1 VYRIKFTMFFILSK
15 ILDFLLQP
23 ICWILILLGFAY
35 FSRFS
40 KRFIVIALSIL
51 LLLSNGWFVN
61 QCYLAY
67 ESPQTN
73 LKQPYQW
80 CIILGGGMM
89 RSGDGYRTGETADR
103 FVQPLLLYK
112 KGLVKKLI
120 ITGGNVNIKGLKI
133 DDTQESKKV
142 KEVLIAMGV
151 AEKDIYLEEN
161 ARNTHENAVNTKKM
175 LQPYLRERMVL
186 VTSAMHMPRAKACY
200 KKEGFIIDEFPADI
214 KKKDTPSGILDNI
227 IPQERN
233 LSKFAEL
240 IREMTGYVIYKIVG
254 FA

>member
-1 VYRIKFTMFFILSK
+1 MFFILSK

-23 ICWILILLGFAY
+23 ICWIFILLGFAY

-40 KRFIVIALSIL
+40 KRFIAMSIAML
-51 LLLSNGWFVN
+51 LLFSNGWFVN

-73 LKQPYQW
+73 LNKPYQW

-89 RSGDGYRTGETADR
+89 RAGNGYRTGETADR
-103 FVQPLLLYK
+103 FIQPLLLYK
-112 KGLVKKLI
+112 QGKVKRLL

-133 DDTQESKKV
+133 DATKESKKV

-151 AEKDIYLEEN
+151 NEKDIFLEEN

-200 KKEGFIIDEFPADI
+200 TKEGFLIDEFPADI
-214 KKKDTPSGILDNI
+214 KKKDTYSGILDRI
-227 IPQERN
+227 IPEERN
-233 LSKFAEL
+233 LTKFAEL
-240 IREMTGYVIYKIVG
+240 IREIAGYVIYKIVG

>member
-1 VYRIKFTMFFILSK
+1 MFFILSK

-23 ICWILILLGFAY
+23 ICWIFCLLGFAY
-35 FSRFS
+35 FTQFS
-40 KRFIVIALSIL
+40 KRFIGITISLL

-61 QCYLAY
+61 QCYLFY
-67 ESPQTN
+67 ESPQNT

-89 RSGDGYRTGETADR
+89 RAGDGYRIGESSDR
-103 FVQPLLLYK
+103 FIQPLLLYK
-112 KGLVKKLI
+112 KGLVKKIL

-133 DDTQESKKV
+133 DETQESKKV

-151 AEKDIYLEEN
+151 KPEDIYLEEK
-161 ARNTHENAVNTKKM
+161 ARNTHENAVNTKQM
-175 LQPYLRERMVL
+175 LKPFMQERMVL
-186 VTSAMHMPRAKACY
+186 VTSAMHMPRAEACY
-200 KKEGFIIDEFPADI
+200 LKEGFLIDVFPADI
-214 KKKDTPSGILDNI
+214 KKKDTPSGILDQI

-233 LSKFAEL
+233 LAKFAEL
-240 IREMTGYVIYKIVG
+240 VREITGYVIYRIVG

>member
-1 VYRIKFTMFFILSK
+1 MFFILSK

-23 ICWILILLGFAY
+23 LCWIFLLLGFAY
-35 FSRFS
+35 FTQFS
-40 KRFIVIALSIL
+40 KRLLAITIALL
-51 LLLSNGWFVN
+51 LVMTNGWFVN
-61 QCYLAY
+61 QCYKAY
-67 ESPQTN
+67 ETPQTT
-73 LKQPYQW
+73 LKKTYQW

-89 RSGDGYRTGETADR
+89 RSGEGYRTGETADR

-112 KGLVKKLI
+112 KGMVKKLL

-151 AEKDIYLEEN
+151 AENDIYLEEN
-161 ARNTHENAVNTKKM
+161 ARNTHENATYTKK
-175 LQPYLRERMVL
+175 MVL

-200 KKEGFIIDEFPADI
+200 IKEGFRVVVYPADI
-214 KKKDTPSGILDNI
+214 KKKDTPSGILDLV

-240 IREMTGYVIYKIVG
+240 IREMTGFVIYKVVG

>member
-1 VYRIKFTMFFILSK
+1 MFFILSK
-15 ILDFLLQP
+15 IIDFFLQP
-23 ICWILILLGFAY
+23 ICWIFILLGVAY
-35 FSRFS
+35 FSQYT
-40 KRFIVIALSIL
+40 KRVIL
-51 LLLSNGWFVN
+51 LITGALLLFSNGWFVN

-67 ESPQTN
+67 ESPQVK
-73 LKQPYQW
+73 LKNTYQW
-80 CIILGGGMM
+80 CVILGGGMM
-89 RSGDGYRTGETADR
+89 RAGVGYRTGETADR
-103 FVQPLLLYK
+103 FIQPLLLYK
-112 KGLVKKLI
+112 KGMVKKLL

-161 ARNTHENAVNTKKM
+161 ARNTHENATYTKKM
-175 LQPYLRERMVL
+175 LAPYLAEEMVL

-200 KKEGFIIDEFPADI
+200 IKEGFRVVVYPADI
-214 KKKDTPSGILDNI
+214 KKKDTPSGILDLV

-233 LSKFAEL
+233 LSKFTEL
-240 IREMTGYVIYKIVG
+240 IREMAGFVIYKVVG

>member
-1 VYRIKFTMFFILSK
+1 MFFILSK

-23 ICWILILLGFAY
+23 LCWIFLLLGFAY
-35 FSRFS
+35 FTRFS
-40 KRFIVIALSIL
+40 KPLLAITIALL
-51 LLLSNGWFVN
+51 LVMTNGWFVN

-67 ESPQTN
+67 ETPQTT
-73 LKQPYQW
+73 LKKPYQW

-89 RSGDGYRTGETADR
+89 RSGEGYRTGETADR

-161 ARNTHENAVNTKKM
+161 ARNTHENATYTKKM
-175 LQPYLRERMVL
+175 LSPFLAEEMVL

-200 KKEGFIIDEFPADI
+200 IKEGFKVVVYPADI
-214 KKKDTPSGILDNI
+214 KKKDTPSGILDQV

-240 IREMTGYVIYKIVG
+240 IREMAGFVIYKLVG

>member
-1 VYRIKFTMFFILSK
+1 MFFILSK

-23 ICWILILLGFAY
+23 LCWIFILLGFAY
-35 FSRFS
+35 FTRFS
-40 KRFIVIALSIL
+40 KRLLAITVTL
-51 LLLSNGWFVN
+51 LLIMTNGWFVN

-67 ESPQTN
+67 ETKQTT
-73 LKQPYQW
+73 LKKTYQW

-89 RSGDGYRTGETADR
+89 RSGEGYRTGETADR

-112 KGLVKKLI
+112 KGLVKKLL

-133 DDTQESKKV
+133 DETQESKKV

-151 AEKDIYLEEN
+151 AEKDIYLEES
-161 ARNTHENAVNTKKM
+161 ARNTHENATYTKKM
-175 LQPYLRERMVL
+175 LAPYLAEEMVL
-186 VTSAMHMPRAKACY
+186 VTSAIHMPRAKACY
-200 KKEGFIIDEFPADI
+200 SKEGFRVVVYPADI
-214 KKKDTPSGILDNI
+214 KKKDTPSGILDLV

-240 IREMTGYVIYKIVG
+240 IREMAGFVIYKVVG

>member
-1 VYRIKFTMFFILSK
+1 MFFILSK

-23 ICWILILLGFAY
+23 LCWIFLLLGFAY
-35 FSRFS
+35 FTRFS
-40 KRFIVIALSIL
+40 KRLLAITIALL
-51 LLLSNGWFVN
+51 LVMTNGWFVN

-67 ESPQTN
+67 ETPQTS
-73 LKQPYQW
+73 LKKPYQW

-89 RSGDGYRTGETADR
+89 RSGEGYRTGETADR

-112 KGLVKKLI
+112 KGLVKKLL

-142 KEVLIAMGV
+142 KEVLISMGV

-161 ARNTHENAVNTKKM
+161 ARNTHENATYTKKM
-175 LQPYLRERMVL
+175 LAPYLAEEMVL

-200 KKEGFIIDEFPADI
+200 SKEDFKVVVYPADI
-214 KKKDTPSGILDNI
+214 KKKDTPSGILDLV

-233 LSKFAEL
+233 LNKFAEL
-240 IREMTGYVIYKIVG
+240 IREMAGFVIYKVVG

>member
-1 VYRIKFTMFFILSK
+1 MFFILSK

-23 ICWILILLGFAY
+23 LCWIFILLGFAY
-35 FSRFS
+35 FTRFS
-40 KRFIVIALSIL
+40 KRLLAITVTL
-51 LLLSNGWFVN
+51 LLVMSNGWFVN

-67 ESPQTN
+67 ETKQTT
-73 LKQPYQW
+73 LKKTYQW

-89 RSGDGYRTGETADR
+89 RSGEGYRTGETADR

-112 KGLVKKLI
+112 KGLVKKLL

-133 DDTQESKKV
+133 DETQESKKV

-151 AEKDIYLEEN
+151 AEKDIYLEES
-161 ARNTHENAVNTKKM
+161 ARNTHENATYTKKM
-175 LQPYLRERMVL
+175 LAPYLAEEMVL
-186 VTSAMHMPRAKACY
+186 VTSAIHMPRAKACY
-200 KKEGFIIDEFPADI
+200 SKEGFRVVVYPADI
-214 KKKDTPSGILDNI
+214 KKKDTPSGILDLV

-240 IREMTGYVIYKIVG
+240 IREMAGFVIYKVVG

>member
-1 VYRIKFTMFFILSK
+1 MFFILSK

-23 ICWILILLGFAY
+23 LCWIFILLGFAY
-35 FSRFS
+35 FTRFS
-40 KRFIVIALSIL
+40 KRLLAINIALL
-51 LLLSNGWFVN
+51 LVMSNGWFVN

-67 ESPQTN
+67 ETPQNT
-73 LKQPYQW
+73 LKKPYQW

-89 RSGDGYRTGETADR
+89 RSGEGYRTGETADR

-112 KGLVKKLI
+112 KGLVKKLL
-120 ITGGNVNIKGLKI
+120 ITGGNVNIKSLKI

-161 ARNTHENAVNTKKM
+161 ARNTHENATYTKKM
-175 LQPYLRERMVL
+175 LAPILAEEMVL

-200 KKEGFIIDEFPADI
+200 IKEGLKVVVYPADI
-214 KKKDTPSGILDNI
+214 KKKDTPSGILDLV

-233 LSKFAEL
+233 LTKFAEL
-240 IREMTGYVIYKIVG
+240 IREMAGFVIYKVVG

>member
-1 VYRIKFTMFFILSK
+1 MFFILSK

-23 ICWILILLGFAY
+23 LCWIFLLLGFAY
-35 FSRFS
+35 FTRYS
-40 KRFIVIALSIL
+40 KRLLAITIALL
-51 LLLSNGWFVN
+51 LIMTNGWFVN

-67 ESPQTN
+67 ETPQTT
-73 LKQPYQW
+73 LKNPYQW

-89 RSGDGYRTGETADR
+89 RSGEGYRTGETADR

-133 DDTQESKKV
+133 DETQESKKV

-161 ARNTHENAVNTKKM
+161 ARNTHENATYTKKM
-175 LQPYLRERMVL
+175 LAPYLAEEIVL

-200 KKEGFIIDEFPADI
+200 IKEGIKVVVYPADI
-214 KKKDTPSGILDNI
+214 KKKDTPSGILDLV

-233 LSKFAEL
+233 LNKFAEL
-240 IREMTGYVIYKIVG
+240 IREIAGFVIYKFVG

>member
-1 VYRIKFTMFFILSK
+1 MFFILSK

-23 ICWILILLGFAY
+23 ICWIFLLLGFAY
-35 FSRFS
+35 FTRFS
-40 KRFIVIALSIL
+40 KRLLAITIALLFIMT
-51 LLLSNGWFVN
+51 NGWFVN

-67 ESPQTN
+67 ETPQTS
-73 LKQPYQW
+73 LKKSYQW

-89 RSGDGYRTGETADR
+89 RSGEGYRTGETADR

-112 KGLVKKLI
+112 QGLVKKLI

-133 DDTQESKKV
+133 DETQESKKV

-161 ARNTHENAVNTKKM
+161 ARNTHENATYTKKM
-175 LQPYLRERMVL
+175 LAPYLAEDMVL

-200 KKEGFIIDEFPADI
+200 IKEGFRVVDYPADI
-214 KKKDTPSGILDNI
+214 KKKDTPSGILDQI

-240 IREMTGYVIYKIVG
+240 IREMAGFVIYKIVG

>member
-1 VYRIKFTMFFILSK
+1 MT
-15 ILDFLLQP
+15 
-23 ICWILILLGFAY
+23 
-35 FSRFS
+35 
-40 KRFIVIALSIL
+40 
-51 LLLSNGWFVN
+51 NGWFVN

-67 ESPQTN
+67 ETPQTT
-73 LKQPYQW
+73 LKKPFQW

-89 RSGDGYRTGETADR
+89 RSGEGYRTGETADR

-112 KGLVKKLI
+112 KGMVKKLL
-120 ITGGNVNIKGLKI
+120 ITGGNVNIRGLKI

-161 ARNTHENAVNTKKM
+161 ARNTHENATYTKKM
-175 LQPYLRERMVL
+175 LAPYLAEEMVL
-186 VTSAMHMPRAKACY
+186 VTSAMHMPRARACY
-200 KKEGFIIDEFPADI
+200 IKEGFRVVVYPADI
-214 KKKDTPSGILDNI
+214 KKKDTPSGILDLV

-240 IREMTGYVIYKIVG
+240 IREMAGFVIYKVVG

>member
-1 VYRIKFTMFFILSK
+1 MFFILSK

-23 ICWILILLGFAY
+23 LCWIFLLLGFAY
-35 FSRFS
+35 FNRFS
-40 KRFIVIALSIL
+40 KRLLAITIAIL
-51 LLLSNGWFVN
+51 LVMTNGWFVN

-67 ESPQTN
+67 ESPQAN
-73 LKQPYQW
+73 LEKSYQW

-89 RSGDGYRTGETADR
+89 RSGEGYRTGETADR

-112 KGLVKKLI
+112 KGLVKKLL

-133 DDTQESKKV
+133 DETQESKKV

-161 ARNTHENAVNTKKM
+161 ARNTHENATYTKKM
-175 LQPYLRERMVL
+175 LTPYLAEEMVL

-200 KKEGFIIDEFPADI
+200 IKEGFKVVVYPADI
-214 KKKDTPSGILDNI
+214 KKKDTPSGILDLV

-240 IREMTGYVIYKIVG
+240 IREMVGFVIYKLVG

>member
-1 VYRIKFTMFFILSK
+1 MFFILSK

-23 ICWILILLGFAY
+23 ICWIFILLGFAY

-40 KRFIVIALSIL
+40 KRFIAISVGML
-51 LLLSNGWFVN
+51 LVFSNGWFVN

-67 ESPQTN
+67 ESPQTS
-73 LKQPYQW
+73 LKHPYQW
-80 CIILGGGMM
+80 CVILGGGMM
-89 RSGDGYRTGETADR
+89 RSGEGYRTGETADR

-151 AEKDIYLEEN
+151 AEKDIYLEEE
-161 ARNTHENAVNTKKM
+161 ARNTHENAVYTKQM
-175 LQPYLRERMVL
+175 LTPFLADKILL

-200 KKEGFIIDEFPADI
+200 IKEGFLVDDFPTDI
-214 KKKDTPSGILDNI
+214 KKKDTPSGILDQI

-240 IREMTGYVIYKIVG
+240 IREIAGYAIYKLIG

>member
-1 VYRIKFTMFFILSK
+1 MFFILSK

-23 ICWILILLGFAY
+23 LCWIFLLLAFAY
-35 FSRFS
+35 FSRYS
-40 KRFIVIALSIL
+40 KRLIIFTGSLL

-67 ESPQTN
+67 ESPQVS
-73 LKQPYQW
+73 LKQNYDW

-89 RSGDGYRTGETADR
+89 RAGNGYRTGETADR
-103 FVQPLLLYK
+103 FIQPLLLYK
-112 KGLVKKLI
+112 QGKVKRLL

-133 DDTQESKKV
+133 DATQEGKKV

-151 AEKDIYLEEN
+151 KEQDIYVEEK

-175 LQPYLRERMVL
+175 LLPFLKERMVL

-200 KKEGFIIDEFPADI
+200 IKEGFLVDDFPADI
-214 KKKDTPSGILDNI
+214 KKKDTYSGILDRI
-227 IPQERN
+227 IPDERN
-233 LSKFAEL
+233 LTKFAEL
-240 IREMTGYVIYKIVG
+240 IREMAGFVIYKVMR

>member
-1 VYRIKFTMFFILSK
+1 MFFILSK

-23 ICWILILLGFAY
+23 LCWIFLLLGFAY
-35 FSRFS
+35 FTQFS
-40 KRFIVIALSIL
+40 KRLLAITIALL
-51 LLLSNGWFVN
+51 LVMTNGWFVN
-61 QCYLAY
+61 QCYKAY
-67 ESPQTN
+67 ETPQTT
-73 LKQPYQW
+73 LKKTYQW

-89 RSGDGYRTGETADR
+89 RSGEGYRTGETADR

-112 KGLVKKLI
+112 KGLVKKLL

-151 AEKDIYLEEN
+151 AENDIYLEEN
-161 ARNTHENAVNTKKM
+161 ARNTHENATYTKKM
-175 LQPYLRERMVL
+175 LAPYLAEEMVL

-200 KKEGFIIDEFPADI
+200 IKEGIKVVIFPADI
-214 KKKDTPSGILDNI
+214 KKKDTPSGILDLV

-240 IREMTGYVIYKIVG
+240 IREMAGFVIYKVVG

>member
-1 VYRIKFTMFFILSK
+1 MFFILSK

-23 ICWILILLGFAY
+23 LCWIFLLLGFAY
-35 FSRFS
+35 FTRFS
-40 KRFIVIALSIL
+40 KRLLAITVTL
-51 LLLSNGWFVN
+51 LLIMTNGWFVN

-67 ESPQTN
+67 ETKQIT
-73 LKQPYQW
+73 LKKTYQW

-89 RSGDGYRTGETADR
+89 RSGEGYRTGETADR

-112 KGLVKKLI
+112 KGLVKKLL

-161 ARNTHENAVNTKKM
+161 ARNTHENATYTKKM
-175 LQPYLRERMVL
+175 LAPYLAEEMVL
-186 VTSAMHMPRAKACY
+186 VTSAIHMPRAKACY
-200 KKEGFIIDEFPADI
+200 SKEGFRVVVYPADI
-214 KKKDTPSGILDNI
+214 KKKDTPSGILDLV

-233 LSKFAEL
+233 LSKLAEL
-240 IREMTGYVIYKIVG
+240 IREMAGFVIYKVAG